1 MRRTGTSAASSL
13 LSAGSSAISSRLLR
27 QAEAKVKRSSTAAAD
42 YATQVVGERAVG
54 KAKKAGARVVVGV
67 SGGGGGGGGGR
78 KTSFVS
84 VRLEVEFWNEAW
96 GGKWCE
102 GAKISVKKTKL
113 VVEWQGEEVAV
124 FRIDAALKVEH
135 SEPISKDFNL
145 IFSTAQ
151 GGFSVR
157 VAVYSEEDGK
167 SCLEALEAAGAKVC
181 AKVS

>member
-1 MRRTGTSAASSL
+1 M
-13 LSAGSSAISSRLLR
+13 
-27 QAEAKVKRSSTAAAD
+27 
-42 YATQVVGERAVG
+42 
-54 KAKKAGARVVVGV
+54 
-67 SGGGGGGGGGR
+67 
-78 KTSFVS
+78 
-84 VRLEVEFWNEAW
+84 EVEFWNEAW